1 MALAV
6 APRPGVWPASGAP
19 LLGGGV
25 QSRAQAHSLPLPST
39 LAQARTCTKLLSLVA
54 PRCGL
59 PRDPF
64 LRSCQA
70 DLVACAHPGRP
81 NCSCPTL
88 SEFSRQCSAAGE
100 PVNQWR
106 SPGLCGEPQGD
117 GGEGMGWIDPETLTE
132 RALPPCHLRRCGPL
146 SRQPGV
152 PRVRGGL
159 QAHLLPPPPRLLW
172 ALHLWLLLSR
182 R

>member
-1 MALAV
+1 MLTRPVSTGKLLEPHQFAALQKLDDPNEVCVAELGPWPRGPRTAEHVSHGGIGSGPKTWCLAGSRGAV
-6 APRPGVWPASGAP
+6 VGGRRPVRGSG
-19 LLGGGV
+19 
-25 QSRAQAHSLPLPST
+25 PLPAPSFHSH
-39 LAQARTCTKLLSLVA
+39 QARTCTKLLSLVA

-88 SEFSRQCSAAGE
+88 SEFSRQCSAAGQ

-106 SPGLCGEPQGD
+106 SPGLCGEPRRD
-117 GGEGMGWIDPETLTE
+117 GGEGPGP
-132 RALPPCHLRRCGPL
+132 ALKP
-146 SRQPGV
+146 
-152 PRVRGGL
+152 
-159 QAHLLPPPPRLLW
+159 
-172 ALHLWLLLSR
+172 
-182 R
+182 